1 MMLAVLIMSNRRNK
15 LLKRNKLLE
24 SKISN
29 GLTNLEQFTRTMSE
43 NIDFNSFDILSITR
57 VDAEQPYTRRFS
69 HRKVDTQAYRI
80 AAEAIRNLPLL
91 FKRYKLN

>member
-1 MMLAVLIMSNRRNK
+1 MAKKRSN
-15 LLKRNKLLE
+15 LLKKKKLLE

-29 GLTNLEQFTRTMSE
+29 GLTNLEEFTRTMSD

-57 VDAEQPYTRRFS
+57 TDAEQSYTRQYA

-80 AAEAIRNLPLL
+80 FADAIKAVPLHL
-91 FKRYKLN
+91 FKYKLN